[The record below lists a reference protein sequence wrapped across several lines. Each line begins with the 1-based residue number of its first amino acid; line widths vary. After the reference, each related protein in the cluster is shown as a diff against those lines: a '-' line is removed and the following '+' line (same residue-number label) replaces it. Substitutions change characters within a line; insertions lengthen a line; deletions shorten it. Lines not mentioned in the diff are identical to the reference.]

1 MHNNGTR
8 FATLTLTLTLTL
20 ALGLGVAGQVQ
31 AEQVTVPVGT
41 QADRSHASLPEN
53 GMSQKTVKERWGS
66 PQEIRQPVGQPPIS
80 QWHYPDFIVYFEGDT
95 VLHTV
100 MKRSR

>member
-1 MHNNGTR
+1 MYNNGTR
-8 FATLTLTLTLTL
+8 FATLALAL
-20 ALGLGVAGQVQ
+20 ALGLGVAGQIQ

-53 GMSQKTVKERWGS
+53 GMSQKAVREHWGA
-66 PQEIRQPVGQPPIS
+66 PQEIRQAVGQPPIS
-80 QWHYPDFIVYFEGDT
+80 QWHYSDFIVYFEDDM

>member
-1 MHNNGTR
+1 
-8 FATLTLTLTLTL
+8 
-20 ALGLGVAGQVQ
+20 
-31 AEQVTVPVGT
+31 
-41 QADRSHASLPEN
+41 
-53 GMSQKTVKERWGS
+53 MSQKAVEERWGS
-66 PQEIRQPVGQPPIS
+66 PQEIRQAVGQPPIS